1 VWIKVACKNPAHINS
16 SSEVYINKQGYKI
29 TWCVS
34 EQGPPKTNQDPH
46 DKSDNK
52 DEETDEEEQ
61 DSQDNYDELTKEILK
76 GGAPPEQKSPSESR
90 PKSTPGAGS
99 HRQRTLAAEDQG
111 MQCSYNTQNGLLDA
125 QNGATPQLEKSEQTL
140 GSGGKLTI
148 VLMGDL
154 GEKTQEDEDVLYQS
168 DNGLLVEK
176 TVAHLEEIVE
186 VADWGEED
194 DLLEAELSAD
204 HNIPK
209 RNPPPQATTFSKRA
223 PRSGISLLKL
233 AEDRV
238 AAKNLEVP
246 GMSKTNLFIIL
257 QEVDDSS
264 LSSLAVNCGI
274 SLDSDVTSELE
285 NLTLLRAKE
294 LAQAAIQQ
302 SIE

>member
-1 VWIKVACKNPAHINS
+1 
-16 SSEVYINKQGYKI
+16 
-29 TWCVS
+29 
-34 EQGPPKTNQDPH
+34 
-46 DKSDNK
+46 
-52 DEETDEEEQ
+52 
-61 DSQDNYDELTKEILK
+61 
-76 GGAPPEQKSPSESR
+76 
-90 PKSTPGAGS
+90 
-99 HRQRTLAAEDQG
+99 
-111 MQCSYNTQNGLLDA
+111 MQCSYNTQIGLLDA

-140 GSGGKLTI
+140 GSGGKLTT

-194 DLLEAELSAD
+194 DLLEAELAAD

-209 RNPPPQATTFSKRA
+209 RNPPPQATTFSKRV
-223 PRSGISLLKL
+223 PKSGISVLKL

-302 SIE
+302 AIECKKQREELAAVEKHVSNPDESNPLEEVVNPSNQEDIPAPKNEASPQKKRGGKIKKKS

>member
-1 VWIKVACKNPAHINS
+1 MP
-16 SSEVYINKQGYKI
+16 
-29 TWCVS
+29 
-34 EQGPPKTNQDPH
+34 
-46 DKSDNK
+46 
-52 DEETDEEEQ
+52 
-61 DSQDNYDELTKEILK
+61 
-76 GGAPPEQKSPSESR
+76 
-90 PKSTPGAGS
+90 
-99 HRQRTLAAEDQG
+99 
-111 MQCSYNTQNGLLDA
+111 

-140 GSGGKLTI
+140 GSGGKLTT

-168 DNGLLVEK
+168 DNGRLVEK
-176 TVAHLEEIVE
+176 PVAHLEEIVE

-194 DLLEAELSAD
+194 DLLEAELPAD

-209 RNPPPQATTFSKRA
+209 RNPPPQATTFSKRV
-223 PRSGISLLKL
+223 PRSGISVLKL

-238 AAKNLEVP
+238 AAKNLEAP
-246 GMSKTNLFIIL
+246 GMSKTNPFIIL

-274 SLDSDVTSELE
+274 SLNFDVTSELE

-302 SIE
+302 AIEYKKAERRASNS